1 MIIFSKNKYFYK
13 IMFRSITFNGT
24 DKKQIGAP
32 IIRRTNEMISEFD
45 LQYERN
51 YKIVKVVSQRE
62 LEFQEYLKQQEA
74 LQFRLENLI
83 KILREYFKENNYN
96 EHSYYILF
104 KFPNKQ
110 NHRRRRR
117 KKKKRMRPKTAEIKR
132 NKYLF
137 YRVTKN
143 NYYFN
148 KFKPYLYPLT
158 NKEKK
163 SLERKLYTDFNLKEK
178 EKSNYFN
185 MSPAQLKRFV
195 DVFGFIPIMFQK
207 EDNEDKNAQKKKF
220 KRNFSSFNYLKKKN
234 ERVYDKNLIN
244 IKKGLNNKIMKP
256 ENIFNF
262 IKINNSNSY
271 NNVLMKNFMD
281 NNYLKSNNLKSIRNN
296 NLGGD
301 INKNFLKFNFMNNYK
316 INLNGFKPNS
326 IESNNSYNNLIY
338 NNRYFPNM
346 KLGNSKSI
354 NNYNY
359 NSLKSL
365 NSANISLFNNINNK
379 SINNVFLSQRYKN
392 KDSKIKIKKNVN
404 IENLKKYSFTNQ
416 CIKAIQKSEII
427 NKDINYLNKIYD
439 LTGEN
444 FYTKKNKI
452 ENKSLKKINFIS
464 MLEIYEKDFK
474 PDIKKQFEKKYE
486 HLKEDYKGHI
496 QVKKIEFIRK
506 PKSKLKFVDI
516 YNKRREQKMQNR
528 VEFVYNNID
537 EEKSDLT
544 SYQMKR
550 SLSKIKLSKNMI
562 NKFRNINSSSSGV
575 K

>member
-1 MIIFSKNKYFYK
+1 
-13 IMFRSITFNGT
+13 MFRSITFNGT

-96 EHSYYILF
+96 ENSYYTLF
-104 KFPNKQ
+104 KFPNKPS
-110 NHRRRRR
+110 RRRRR
-117 KKKKRMRPKTAEIKR
+117 KKKKKTRPKSAEIKR

-137 YRVTKN
+137 YKVTKH
-143 NYYFN
+143 NYFFN

-158 NKEKK
+158 NKERKD
-163 SLERKLYTDFNLKEK
+163 LERKIYTDANLKEK

-195 DVFGFIPIMFQK
+195 DVFGFIPIIFQK
-207 EDNEDKNAQKKKF
+207 EDNEDKNARRKKL

-234 ERVYDKNLIN
+234 ERIFDKNLLN
-244 IKKGLNNKIMKP
+244 LKKGLNSKMLKP
-256 ENIFNF
+256 ENIYNFN
-262 IKINNSNSY
+262 KINNSKSY
-271 NNVLMKNFMD
+271 NNNVLMKNMMD
-281 NNYLKSNNLKSIRNN
+281 NYNLKSNNFKNIRNN

-301 INKNFLKFNFMNNYK
+301 IAKYFLKYNFMNNNNK
-316 INLNGFKPNS
+316 LNFNAFKSNN
-326 IESNNSYNNLIY
+326 IEPNNSYNNFFY
-338 NNRYFPNM
+338 NNRYFNNI
-346 KLGNSKSI
+346 KLNNSKSN

-359 NSLKSL
+359 YSL
-365 NSANISLFNNINNK
+365 NSLNSPNISLYNNISNK
-379 SINNVFLSQRYKN
+379 NINNVFSCDRIKN

-404 IENLKKYSFTNQ
+404 IENLRKYSFTNQ

-444 FYTKKNKI
+444 FFTKKNKI
-452 ENKSLKKINFIS
+452 ENRTLKKINFIS

-474 PDIKKQFEKKYE
+474 PDIKKKLEKKYE
-486 HLKEDYKGHI
+486 HLKEDQKGHI
-496 QVKKIEFIRK
+496 QVKKIEFERK

-516 YNKRREQKMQNR
+516 YNKRRNQKIQNR

-544 SYQMKR
+544 SYKMKR
-550 SLSKIKLSKNMI
+550 SLSRIKLSRNMI
-562 NKFRNINSSSSGV
+562 RKFRNINSSSSAV

>member
-1 MIIFSKNKYFYK
+1 
-13 IMFRSITFNGT
+13 MFRSITFNGT

-96 EHSYYILF
+96 ENSYYTLF
-104 KFPNKQ
+104 KFPNKPS
-110 NHRRRRR
+110 RRRRR
-117 KKKKRMRPKTAEIKR
+117 KKKKRTRPKSAEIKR

-137 YRVTKN
+137 YKVTKH
-143 NYYFN
+143 NYFFN

-158 NKEKK
+158 NKERKD
-163 SLERKLYTDFNLKEK
+163 LERKIYTDANLKEK

-195 DVFGFIPIMFQK
+195 DVFGFIPIIFQK
-207 EDNEDKNAQKKKF
+207 EDNEDKNARRKKL

-234 ERVYDKNLIN
+234 ERIFDKNLLN
-244 IKKGLNNKIMKP
+244 LKKGLNSKMLKP
-256 ENIFNF
+256 ENIYNFN
-262 IKINNSNSY
+262 KINNSKSY
-271 NNVLMKNFMD
+271 NNNVLMKNMMD
-281 NNYLKSNNLKSIRNN
+281 NYNLKSNNFKNIRNN

-301 INKNFLKFNFMNNYK
+301 IAKYFLKYNFMNNNNK
-316 INLNGFKPNS
+316 LNFNAFKSNN
-326 IESNNSYNNLIY
+326 IEPNNSYNNFFY
-338 NNRYFPNM
+338 NNRYFNNI
-346 KLGNSKSI
+346 KLNNSKSN

-359 NSLKSL
+359 YSL
-365 NSANISLFNNINNK
+365 NSPNISLYNNISNK
-379 SINNVFLSQRYKN
+379 NINNVFSCDRIKN
-392 KDSKIKIKKNVN
+392 KDSKIKIKKNIN
-404 IENLKKYSFTNQ
+404 IENLRKYSFTNQ

-444 FYTKKNKI
+444 FFTKKNKI
-452 ENKSLKKINFIS
+452 ENRTLKKINFIS

-474 PDIKKQFEKKYE
+474 PDIKKKLEKKYE
-486 HLKEDYKGHI
+486 HLKEDQKGHI
-496 QVKKIEFIRK
+496 QVKKIEFERK

-516 YNKRREQKMQNR
+516 YNKRRNQKIQNR

-544 SYQMKR
+544 SYKMKR
-550 SLSKIKLSKNMI
+550 SLSRIKLSRNMI
-562 NKFRNINSSSSGV
+562 SKFRNINSSSSAV

>member
-544 SYQMKR
+544 SYKMKR

>member
-1 MIIFSKNKYFYK
+1 
-13 IMFRSITFNGT
+13 MFRSITFNGT

-96 EHSYYILF
+96 ENSYYTLF
-104 KFPNKQ
+104 KFPNKPS
-110 NHRRRRR
+110 RRRRR
-117 KKKKRMRPKTAEIKR
+117 KKKKRTRPKSAEIKR

-137 YRVTKN
+137 YKVTKH

-158 NKEKK
+158 NKERKD
-163 SLERKLYTDFNLKEK
+163 LERKIYTDANLKEK

-195 DVFGFIPIMFQK
+195 DVFGFIPIIFQK
-207 EDNEDKNAQKKKF
+207 EDNEDKNARRKKL

-234 ERVYDKNLIN
+234 ERIFDKNLLN
-244 IKKGLNNKIMKP
+244 LKKGLNSKMLKP
-256 ENIFNF
+256 ENIYNFN
-262 IKINNSNSY
+262 KINNSKSY
-271 NNVLMKNFMD
+271 NNNVLMKNMMD
-281 NNYLKSNNLKSIRNN
+281 NYNLKSNNFKNIRNN

-301 INKNFLKFNFMNNYK
+301 IAKYFLKYNFMNNNNK
-316 INLNGFKPNS
+316 LNFNAFKSNN
-326 IESNNSYNNLIY
+326 IEPNNSYNNFFY
-338 NNRYFPNM
+338 NNRYFNNI
-346 KLGNSKSI
+346 KLNNSKSN

-359 NSLKSL
+359 YSL
-365 NSANISLFNNINNK
+365 NSPNISLYNNISNK
-379 SINNVFLSQRYKN
+379 NINNVFSCDRIKN
-392 KDSKIKIKKNVN
+392 KDSKIKIKKNIN
-404 IENLKKYSFTNQ
+404 IENLRKYSFTNQ

-444 FYTKKNKI
+444 FFTKKNKI
-452 ENKSLKKINFIS
+452 ENRTLKKINFIS

-474 PDIKKQFEKKYE
+474 PDIKKKLEKKYE
-486 HLKEDYKGHI
+486 HLKEDQKGHI
-496 QVKKIEFIRK
+496 QVKKIEFERK

-516 YNKRREQKMQNR
+516 YNKRRNQKIQNR

-544 SYQMKR
+544 SYKMKR
-550 SLSKIKLSKNMI
+550 SLSRIKLSRNMI
-562 NKFRNINSSSSGV
+562 SKFRNINSSSSAV

>member
-1 MIIFSKNKYFYK
+1 
-13 IMFRSITFNGT
+13 MFRSITFNGT

-74 LQFRLENLI
+74 LQYRLENLI

-96 EHSYYILF
+96 ENSYYTLF
-104 KFPNKQ
+104 KFPNRP
-110 NHRRRRR
+110 NRRRRRR
-117 KKKKRMRPKTAEIKR
+117 KKKRTRPKSAEIKR

-137 YRVTKN
+137 YRVTKH
-143 NYYFN
+143 NYFFN

-163 SLERKLYTDFNLKEK
+163 NLERKIYTDANLKEK

-185 MSPAQLKRFV
+185 MSPAQLKKFV

-207 EDNEDKNAQKKKF
+207 DDNEDKNSKKKKF

-234 ERVYDKNLIN
+234 ERVFDKNLLN
-244 IKKGLNNKIMKP
+244 LKKGTKSKMMKP

-262 IKINNSNSY
+262 NKINNSNSY

-281 NNYLKSNNLKSIRNN
+281 NYNLKSNNIKTIRNN
-296 NLGGD
+296 NIRGGD
-301 INKNFLKFNFMNNYK
+301 INKNFLKYNFMNNNNNFNFNAFK
-316 INLNGFKPNS
+316 SNNL
-326 IESNNSYNNLIY
+326 ESNNSYNNIFY
-338 NNRYFPNM
+338 NNRYFNNM
-346 KLGNSKSI
+346 KLNNSKSI
-354 NNYNY
+354 SNY
-359 NSLKSL
+359 NSLNSL
-365 NSANISLFNNINNK
+365 NSPNVSLFNNINNK
-379 SINNVFLSQRYKN
+379 NINNALSCERIGN
-392 KDSKIKIKKNVN
+392 KDSKIKIKKNIN

-416 CIKAIQKSEII
+416 CVKAIQKSEII

-439 LTGEN
+439 LTGED

-452 ENKSLKKINFIS
+452 ENRTLKKINFIS

-486 HLKEDYKGHI
+486 HLKEDQKGHI
-496 QVKKIEFIRK
+496 QVKKIEFVRK
-506 PKSKLKFVDI
+506 PKSRLKFVDI
-516 YNKRREQKMQNR
+516 YNKRRNQKIQNR

-544 SYQMKR
+544 SYKMKG
-550 SLSKIKLSKNMI
+550 SLGRIKLSRNMI
-562 NKFRNINSSSSGV
+562 NKFRNIYSSSSSI